1 MKRYNLIV
9 IAFVAVALGIFLLY
23 RNHSSAFRKRD
34 ADFSIQADK
43 TDRISIRSGNSEI
56 ILTKENDEWKVNEK
70 PANRNRVDDLLVLAG
85 RLDPVAPAPESD
97 KQELSEKLDK
107 GTEIY
112 YYSGRKLLNAYR
124 MCKWNR
130 KLFAS
135 RYRSDKIFQTE
146 VRGYPNVDLIQVFRS
161 DPAYW
166 SNSKLTG
173 FRPEDIKRI
182 RIRYPGNTDKD
193 FDLKMTS
200 DGSFQ
205 LTDNKQ
211 NDLSSVADKELIGLY
226 LHFYTGLTARPVP
239 KDEKQDSLS
248 LKEPFFILLVE
259 SDKQEDIHLT
269 GYRKYDSSD
278 KTDMNGFY
286 GILNK
291 KELMLLNYRDFDP
304 ILLELK
310 DFLKK

>member
-1 MKRYNLIV
+1 
-9 IAFVAVALGIFLLY
+9 
-23 RNHSSAFRKRD
+23 
-34 ADFSIQADK
+34 
-43 TDRISIRSGNSEI
+43 
-56 ILTKENDEWKVNEK
+56 
-70 PANRNRVDDLLVLAG
+70 
-85 RLDPVAPAPESD
+85 
-97 KQELSEKLDK
+97 
-107 GTEIY
+107 
-112 YYSGRKLLNAYR
+112 